1 MKTII
6 AAAVAVAALGGC
18 VAVPAYEPYYSA
30 APAPYYSAA
39 PAYYYPA
46 PAVSL
51 YYSNRGYYG
60 GGYHRR
66 HW

>member
-6 AAAVAVAALGGC
+6 AAVVAVAALGGC
-18 VAVPAYEPYYSA
+18 VAVPAYEPAPYYSA
-30 APAPYYSAA
+30 APGPYYSAA

-46 PAVSL
+46 PAVSF
-51 YYSNRGYYG
+51 YYSNRGGYYG
-60 GGYHRR
+60 HRR